1 MRRALAVFLAAV
13 LFLDIIC
20 LGVIF
25 FTRDT
30 SSNRKKADDG
40 IFERAVIMAAGNNM
54 ISDKII
60 EQAAAGNAPGNYNF
74 DPVYENIADELSRA
88 DAAVITQESVIS
100 PEHPVS
106 GPYPLYNSPA
116 KIADE
121 LKKLGFNIINIATN
135 HALDYGEQGLLNT
148 IDCLKNTERLGVIG
162 AVADKEYASAPIIRN
177 IKGIKVAFIAFT
189 DPIPQK
195 SLPEDSPAYLCVS
208 SDESLIYDAVASAKR
223 QADFVVV
230 CAHWGKEYGAD
241 VTPEQRAMAKKLGE
255 WGADVVIG
263 TNPHELQEMEY
274 IDNTDGSRTLVAY
287 SLGNFVSTQTN
298 GELLLGGLLSFEL
311 VRNTETGAVT
321 LENPKMKGVVTHY
334 GIDASN
340 TRLYMLSDYTSE
352 LANVHA
358 VDRSRTPDFSLRYLK
373 KLMSERISSE
383 FAE

>member
-30 SSNRKKADDG
+30 SGRGKKNDDG

-106 GPYPLYNSPA
+106 GTYPLYNSPA

-162 AVADKEYASAPIIRN
+162 AVADKE
-177 IKGIKVAFIAFT
+177 
-189 DPIPQK
+189 
-195 SLPEDSPAYLCVS
+195 
-208 SDESLIYDAVASAKR
+208 
-223 QADFVVV
+223 
-230 CAHWGKEYGAD
+230 
-241 VTPEQRAMAKKLGE
+241 
-255 WGADVVIG
+255 
-263 TNPHELQEMEY
+263 
-274 IDNTDGSRTLVAY
+274 
-287 SLGNFVSTQTN
+287 
-298 GELLLGGLLSFEL
+298 
-311 VRNTETGAVT
+311 
-321 LENPKMKGVVTHY
+321 
-334 GIDASN
+334 
-340 TRLYMLSDYTSE
+340 
-352 LANVHA
+352 
-358 VDRSRTPDFSLRYLK
+358 
-373 KLMSERISSE
+373 
-383 FAE
+383 